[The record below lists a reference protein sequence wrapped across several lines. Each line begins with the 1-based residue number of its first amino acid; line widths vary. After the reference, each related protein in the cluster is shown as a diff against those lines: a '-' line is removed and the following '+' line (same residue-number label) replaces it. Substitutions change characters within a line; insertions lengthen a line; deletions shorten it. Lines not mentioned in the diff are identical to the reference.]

1 MNEIHQEQR
10 IDIMDEWKKACKCGI
25 VAGVVMVAASAALGT
40 AIGL

>member
-1 MNEIHQEQR
+1 
-10 IDIMDEWKKACKCGI
+10 MDELQQTYNCGI